1 MAIDPDCFA
10 PGFKDRLT
18 DLNKIHREL
27 KPSPNA
33 PGSVLV
39 AGDPERINMRATDE
53 AGGIKEKFENLD
65 NCYFKILFGRWK
77 FHFITQILELFK
89 YHESIVDHFNNF
101 ADKINVEP
109 IPYRAA

>member
-53 AGGIKEKFENLD
+53 AGGIKEKFYFLNL
-65 NCYFKILFGRWK
+65 KISIIVISKYYLDVEILLCNAKFGTLKVSREHRQS
-77 FHFITQILELFK
+77 F
-89 YHESIVDHFNNF
+89 
-101 ADKINVEP
+101 
-109 IPYRAA
+109 

>member
-53 AGGIKEKFENLD
+53 AGGIKEKFYNNL
-65 NCYFKILFGRWK
+65 KISMI
-77 FHFITQILELFK
+77 FILKYYSDVGNFILL
-89 YHESIVDHFNNF
+89 H
-101 ADKINVEP
+101 KIWNS
-109 IPYRAA
+109 

>member
-33 PGSVLV
+33 PGSVLI

-53 AGGIKEKFENLD
+53 AGGIK
-65 NCYFKILFGRWK
+65 
-77 FHFITQILELFK
+77 
-89 YHESIVDHFNNF
+89 YHESIVNHFNNF

-109 IPYRAA
+109 IPYRSA

>member
-53 AGGIKEKFENLD
+53 AGGIKEKFERNL
-65 NCYFKILFGRWK
+65 KISIIIILK
-77 FHFITQILELFK
+77 YYSDIVIFI
-89 YHESIVDHFNNF
+89 NF
-101 ADKINVEP
+101 RNFSYVNFETLTVS
-109 IPYRAA
+109 REHRQSF